1 MRLAPDGPRL
11 ALQFVP
17 RIGKII
23 GVQRLFPSAHV
34 ALGFKLSGALGE
46 HHATEHILTR
56 EPSSVSVSAVS
67 FRRPSRV
74 SSAGFFHVKR
84 RSSAPARVS
93 V

>member
-1 MRLAPDGPRL
+1 
-11 ALQFVP
+11 
-17 RIGKII
+17 
-23 GVQRLFPSAHV
+23 
-34 ALGFKLSGALGE
+34 
-46 HHATEHILTR
+46 LTR